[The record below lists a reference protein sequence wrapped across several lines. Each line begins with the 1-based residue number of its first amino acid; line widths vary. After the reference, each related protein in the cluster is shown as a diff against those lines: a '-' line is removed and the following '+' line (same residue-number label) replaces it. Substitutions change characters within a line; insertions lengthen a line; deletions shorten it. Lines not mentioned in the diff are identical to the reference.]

1 MVYTMTYPHDAA
13 NRRQSKKQAQDAA
26 DAHGA
31 LTQRICINS
40 SRVKR
45 LFSDRNRKQMLSPSI
60 VSNSEQ
66 AVEVDCFRKQSGTLD
81 ADRYV
86 VLK

>member
-31 LTQRICINS
+31 LTQRHLHKFFAC
-40 SRVKR
+40 
-45 LFSDRNRKQMLSPSI
+45 
-60 VSNSEQ
+60 Q
-66 AVEVDCFRKQSGTLD
+66 ATFFRSKSKADAFTVDCFQFGASCGSRLFPKTIRH
-81 ADRYV
+81 AR
-86 VLK
+86 